1 MPNEKLDFKVSLAR
15 ERARISELEDLLV
28 MIRDHS
34 DATPEIEALI
44 ETAFAPSTFKPS
56 N

>member
-1 MPNEKLDFKVSLAR
+1 MADNKPDFKVSLAR

-28 MIRDHS
+28 MIRDRS

-44 ETAFAPSTFKPS
+44 ETAFAPSTFQPS